1 MNDELDENVVERV
14 NELGGTAWSGR
25 TYRQAKHGRD
35 PLSGVGA
42 RMFGGRWNPRDV
54 FPAIYLAQPRST
66 CLRELDRAAAASG
79 IDPLVLLQAG
89 YDLHTVDVEGLLVL
103 DLREPEA
110 LRHVGLTI
118 EDVLDDD
125 RTACQA
131 VGHAAWFLDLEGVIA
146 PSASGDGLVVTA
158 FEMRL
163 RPGTLEVAASV
174 PLDAVEYA
182 AP

>member
-1 MNDELDENVVERV
+1 VTDELDEAAVERV

-25 TYRQAKHGRD
+25 TYRYAKHGRD

-42 RMFGGRWNPRDV
+42 RMNGGRWNPRDV
-54 FPAIYLAQPRST
+54 FPAIYLAQPRTTS
-66 CLRELDRAAAASG
+66 LRELDRAAAAAG
-79 IDPLVLLQAG
+79 IAPLVLLQAA
-89 YDLHTVDVEGLLVL
+89 YDLHTVEVKELLVL

-110 LRHVGLTI
+110 LRHVGLTT
-118 EDVLDDD
+118 EDILDDD

-131 VGHAAWFLDLEGVIA
+131 VGHAAWFLDLEGVVA
-146 PSASGDGLVVTA
+146 PSASGEGVVVTA

-163 RPGTLEVAASV
+163 RPGTLHVAASV

-182 AP
+182 SR

>member
-1 MNDELDENVVERV
+1 MNDELDEDVVERV

-25 TYRQAKHGRD
+25 TYRYAKHGRD

-42 RMFGGRWNPRDV
+42 RMNGGRWNPRDV

-66 CLRELDRAAAASG
+66 SLRELDRAAAASG
-79 IDPLVLLQAG
+79 IDPLVLLQTA
-89 YDLHTVDVEGLLVL
+89 YDLHNVDVAELRVL
-103 DLREPEA
+103 DLRDAAA
-110 LRHVGLTI
+110 LNHVGLRI
-118 EDVLDDD
+118 EDILDDD

-146 PSASGDGLVVTA
+146 PSAAGAGLVVTA

-163 RPGTLEVAASV
+163 RPGTLRVSASV
-174 PLDAVEYA
+174 PLDAVEYGSQ
-182 AP
+182 